1 MNPKTLTIAA
11 ALGGLLAVGTAE
23 ASHHEGMGQPK
34 GDKVKCYGV
43 AKAGKNDCAT
53 ATHGCAG
60 AAKTDN
66 DPSEWKFMPAA
77 ECEKAGGKLAPPAK
91 AK

>member
-1 MNPKTLTIAA
+1 MNVKNLTLAA
-11 ALGGLLAVGTAE
+11 AIGTLLATGAAQ
-23 ASHHEGMGQPK
+23 ASDDAGQPK
-34 GDKVKCYGV
+34 GDKVKCYGI

-53 ATHGCAG
+53 SAHGCAG

-66 DPSEWKFMPAA
+66 DPGEWKYAPRV
-77 ECEKAGGKLAPPAK
+77 ECEKAGGKTEPAAK